1 MATAE
6 WLVRDEFASSY
17 MNIEANNSIN
27 IVEATPDKEKD
38 IKVRM
43 LTILLWLAD
52 SIIYKGYKSIQQPSC
67 PHPSQSCQ
75 LGLRNRPLSGF
86 GCRACHQFAH
96 LVVCTAWYIP
106 PTLSHHALNY
116 LSIPGKSFCF
126 LSLFKW
132 IIYFLQLRLSMS
144 SISSAAVTS
153 SSPMYARDSPRSQ
166 PVPFSVSECGASAT
180 LSWTMT

>member
-1 MATAE
+1 MYIIVLHPRHKLSYFKTARWEDEWMATAE

-67 PHPSQSCQ
+67 PHPSQSCR
-75 LGLRNRPLSGF
+75 LGLRN
-86 GCRACHQFAH
+86 
-96 LVVCTAWYIP
+96 
-106 PTLSHHALNY
+106 
-116 LSIPGKSFCF
+116 
-126 LSLFKW
+126 
-132 IIYFLQLRLSMS
+132 
-144 SISSAAVTS
+144 
-153 SSPMYARDSPRSQ
+153 
-166 PVPFSVSECGASAT
+166 
-180 LSWTMT
+180 